1 MGFLRV
7 EAHQGKIRIMRKHRF
22 FHSLGI
28 WLIPGLHIKRWLL
41 FLLLGITLLSLG
53 LAYLLRAVYIAGP
66 YPAFVYWMTLQFLP
80 RAMRAMILGGAGIAL
95 SVWAFVRLHQSTLTA
110 DDINLFSEFDLCI
123 LSVKGFDLSDTLR
136 ALRGKTTAK
145 TVFLPLLNGIDIDS
159 QIHKVFPN
167 HVVLPACVYIS
178 SHIEKP
184 GVVVQT
190 GGPCSIIFGRDPV
203 HPMHSPNEIP
213 ELFKNAGINHQW
225 LDDPTPKI
233 WEKFIFIAPFSL
245 VTACFDKTI
254 GEVIGTPTLSRYVR
268 AIMEEIVQLA
278 DKMGIRF
285 PGNIITATF
294 EKAKNF
300 PENTRTS
307 FQNDFAKPQKR
318 DEREIFGGTILR
330 LCKKERIRCDITA
343 ELYQKLNAIKPYC
356 A

>member
-1 MGFLRV
+1 MVIHNIGIIGTGGVGGYFGGKLCQATCRDQNIFFLARGSHLQ
-7 EAHQGKIRIMRKHRF
+7 AIRKN
-22 FHSLGI
+22 G
-28 WLIPGLHIKRWLL
+28 
-41 FLLLGITLLSLG
+41 LSLKTASG
-53 LAYLLRAVYIAGP
+53 ENCICHP
-66 YPAFVYWMTLQFLP
+66 
-80 RAMRAMILGGAGIAL
+80 
-95 SVWAFVRLHQSTLTA
+95 TLTA